1 MDSQS
6 LNIEELC
13 DESSGHKSIERVMIP
28 WQNTESPIV
37 YWARRMAKLEASDL
51 LHQDIP
57 SVERTI
63 QDEEIAFEYG
73 LPTWEV
79 NKVCKEVYRNNVVKL
94 TLQIAAPEA
103 MQIKKDVR
111 VTFADQLGVIGE

>member
-1 MDSQS
+1 MT
-6 LNIEELC
+6 
-13 DESSGHKSIERVMIP
+13 

-37 YWARRMAKLEASDL
+37 YWARQMAQLEALDL
-51 LHQDIP
+51 LKQDMP
-57 SVERTI
+57 SVVRTL
-63 QDEEIAFEYG
+63 QDKEISFEYG

-79 NKVCKEVYRNNVVKL
+79 NKVCKEKYRNDLVKL

-111 VTFADQLGVIGE
+111 VTFPDQLGVIGKECK

>member
-1 MDSQS
+1 
-6 LNIEELC
+6 
-13 DESSGHKSIERVMIP
+13 MIP

-57 SVERTI
+57 SVERTL

>member
-1 MDSQS
+1 M
-6 LNIEELC
+6 
-13 DESSGHKSIERVMIP
+13 P

-37 YWARRMAKLEASDL
+37 YWARQMTQLEALDL
-51 LHQDIP
+51 LKQDMP
-57 SVERTI
+57 SVVRTLH
-63 QDEEIAFEYG
+63 DEEISFEYG

-79 NKVCKEVYRNNVVKL
+79 NKVCKEEYRNDLVKL

-111 VTFADQLGVIGE
+111 VTFPDQLGVIGKECK